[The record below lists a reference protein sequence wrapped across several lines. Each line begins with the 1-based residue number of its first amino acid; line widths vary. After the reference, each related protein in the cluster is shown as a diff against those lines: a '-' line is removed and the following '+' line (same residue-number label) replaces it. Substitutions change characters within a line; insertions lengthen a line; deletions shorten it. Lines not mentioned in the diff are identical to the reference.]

1 MIKLYFFMIGVLINT
16 NLLAVS
22 VVNEL
27 FQIGESTVTIEIVQ
41 SNDAGLVFFH
51 PHEDEK
57 TSYEDVKKLIN
68 QYGGKLV
75 SIKQQGKRLVEV
87 KYQGKQYIF
96 DPNRIF
102 TPQGIKDTLI
112 KYSSFHQQ
120 VAKDI
125 QNFADRIASLV
136 LGRLVVAVHN
146 NYDKGYN
153 ISSYKNSDEVK
164 YYYQNPKQGT
174 GEFFYTTNDPFFN
187 FAKVAGYNAVV
198 QSKSVTNDGSFSV
211 YAALKGVEYI
221 NLEVKRGEDSLEQEM
236 LLFLMRYFANQYP
249 NLPVKGWATLTK
261 GDTIDLIAPSSAT
274 SKDSIDRTVKIL
286 EEFGFKISTKYAK
299 IMPTKLNY
307 ANTDQYR
314 ANAFIQAMN
323 NPDSQ
328 AVWVVKGGAGATRL
342 LPKLLK
348 YPAPKISKP
357 LIGFSDVTGLH
368 NFVNQQWKMPSLH
381 AIVAGY
387 NSEADAGINTN
398 INIGE
403 SIKTVVDILLEQEN
417 KALFYSHLIP
427 MNTSAKQATKID
439 GSLLGG
445 NLTLVQSTLDTP
457 FQARLDDRIL
467 ILEDIGNSA
476 HQLERILDNIRYSQ
490 LLNGVNAIILGEFI
504 QTTQDK
510 KAVIDMIDLV
520 LQRFANGV
528 DVPVFRGD
536 FFGHSKLNHPMPLN
550 TTTQIFKNGND
561 FSIKV
566 NIK

>member
-1 MIKLYFFMIGVLINT
+1 MIKLYFLMIGMLINT

-22 VVNEL
+22 VVNER
-27 FQIGESTVTIEIVQ
+27 FQIGESTVMIEVIQ

-57 TSYEDVKKLIN
+57 TSYKEVKKLIK

-75 SIKQQGKRLVEV
+75 SIKQHGKRLIEVE
-87 KYQGKQYIF
+87 YQGKHYMF
-96 DPNRIF
+96 DPNRMF

-112 KYSSFHQQ
+112 KYSSFHKQ

-136 LGRLVVAVHN
+136 LGRLVIAVHN

-153 ISSYKNSDEVK
+153 ISSYKNSDKVK

-174 GEFFYTTNDPFFN
+174 GEFFYTTNTPFFN

-198 QSKSVTNDGSFSV
+198 QSKSVANDGSFSV
-211 YAALKGVEYI
+211 YAELKEVEYI

-236 LLFLMRYFANQYP
+236 LLFIMRYFANQYS
-249 NLPVKGWATLTK
+249 NFPVKGWAALK
-261 GDTIDLIAPSSAT
+261 QGDTIDLIAPSSAT
-274 SKDSIDRTVKIL
+274 NKGNIDKTVKIL
-286 EEFGFKISTKYAK
+286 ESFGFAVSIKYAK
-299 IMPTKLNY
+299 SMPTKLHY

-314 ANAFIQAMN
+314 ADAFIQAMN

-328 AVWVVKGGAGATRL
+328 AVWVIKGGAGVTRL

-381 AIVAGY
+381 AIVADY
-387 NSEADAGINTN
+387 NSEVDAEVRAK
-398 INIGE
+398 INIRE
-403 SIKTVVDILLEQEN
+403 SIKTVVDILLAQEN
-417 KALFYSHLIP
+417 KVLFYPHLTP
-427 MNTSAKQATKID
+427 MNLLAKQAIKID
-439 GSLLGG
+439 GALLGG

-457 FQARLDDRIL
+457 FQARLDDKIL

-510 KAVIDMIDLV
+510 KAVTDMIDLV

-528 DVPVFRGD
+528 DIPVFRGD

-561 FSIKV
+561 FSMKV